1 MGINLT
7 RLNAG
12 ALRNQE
18 HRSARTLQ
26 PRSGAAAMSL
36 PVPAECTVKLRELLT
51 VSEYAPTRLQIR
63 DDEML
68 VSSPAPDAEAPRGA
82 R

>member
-1 MGINLT
+1 
-7 RLNAG
+7 
-12 ALRNQE
+12 
-18 HRSARTLQ
+18 
-26 PRSGAAAMSL
+26 MSL